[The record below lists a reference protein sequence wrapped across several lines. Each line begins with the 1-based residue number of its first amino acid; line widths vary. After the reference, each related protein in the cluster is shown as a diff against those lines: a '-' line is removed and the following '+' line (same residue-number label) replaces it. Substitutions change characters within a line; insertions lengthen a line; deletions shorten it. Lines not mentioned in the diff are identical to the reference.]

1 MKICVIVPTHWQAVM
16 GGSQYQAKLLIEHLA
31 ASGEHEIY
39 YLARQV
45 PEALGCEKTHRV
57 IRIAPARGI
66 GRWGKLTDVFD
77 LVRHLER
84 IGPDAVYQRVG
95 CAYTG
100 AAAYYCKK
108 HDKRCVWHVAH
119 DQEVTPFAWRLT
131 RHALFDYVDK
141 RILEY
146 GIRNASD
153 IVTQTRQQA
162 ELLRRHYGR
171 GPSAIVPN
179 YHPLPARRPKKSRP
193 ITVAWIAN
201 LKPWK
206 RPEVF
211 LRLARD
217 LSGMKDVQF
226 VMIGAP
232 RGNPAWC
239 RRIRHEAERLPNL
252 RFLGGQPQDR
262 VNEVLSEAHVFV
274 NTSTQEGF
282 ANTFIQA
289 WQRCVPVLSL
299 SVNPDGLLDEG
310 RIGICAGS
318 YANLARELVR
328 LIRDEPLRE
337 RMGEAARL
345 HAAATY
351 ADRAHLDT
359 LARLI
364 TGAEGIAPETREKY
378 PQTSEAPRHSALERT
393 MPR

>member
-1 MKICVIVPTHWQAVM
+1 MRICIIVPTHWEALM
-16 GGSQYQAKLLIEHLA
+16 GGSQYQAKLLIDHLA
-31 ASGEHEIY
+31 ADREHEIY

-45 PEALGCEKTHRV
+45 PETFRSETHRLV
-57 IRIAPARGI
+57 RIAPVRGI
-66 GRWGKLTDVFD
+66 RRWGKLMDILDV
-77 LVRHLER
+77 VEHLER
-84 IGPDAVYQRVG
+84 ISPDVVYQRVG

-131 RHALFDYVDK
+131 RTVHFDYADK
-141 RILEY
+141 RLLEY
-146 GIRNASD
+146 GIRNAD
-153 IVTQTRQQA
+153 AIVTQTKHQA

-171 GPSAIVPN
+171 DPTAVVPN
-179 YHPLPARRPKKSRP
+179 YHPLPALRPRKSRP
-193 ITVAWIAN
+193 TVVAWVAN

-217 LSGMKDVQF
+217 LNGMKDVQF
-226 VMIGAP
+226 VMIGAA

-239 RRIRHEAERLPNL
+239 RRIQHEAKSLSNVRY
-252 RFLGGQPQDR
+252 LGGQPQHR
-262 VNEVLSEAHVFV
+262 VEEVLSEAHVFV

-289 WQRCVPVLSL
+289 WLRRVPVLSL
-299 SVNPDGLLDEG
+299 SVNPDGLLDDR
-310 RIGICAGS
+310 RIGICAGT
-318 YANLARELVR
+318 YDALVRELTR

-345 HAAATY
+345 HAASTY
-351 ADRAHLDT
+351 ADGRNLET

-364 TGAEGIAPETREKY
+364 ASGTTGGAPGRRTEHAGTPETRR
-378 PQTSEAPRHSALERT
+378 QLGA
-393 MPR
+393 

>member
-1 MKICVIVPTHWQAVM
+1 M
-16 GGSQYQAKLLIEHLA
+16 GGSQYQAKLLIDHLA
-31 ASGEHEIY
+31 ADREHEIY

-45 PEALGCEKTHRV
+45 PETFRSETHRLV
-57 IRIAPARGI
+57 RIAPVRGI
-66 GRWGKLTDVFD
+66 RRWGKLMDILDV
-77 LVRHLER
+77 VEHLER
-84 IGPDAVYQRVG
+84 ISPDVVYQRVG

-131 RHALFDYVDK
+131 RTVHFDYADK
-141 RILEY
+141 RLLEY
-146 GIRNASD
+146 GIRNAD
-153 IVTQTRQQA
+153 AIVAQTKQQA

-171 GPSAIVPN
+171 DPAAVVPN
-179 YHPLPARRPKKSRP
+179 YHPLPALRPRKSRP
-193 ITVAWIAN
+193 IVVAWVAN

-217 LSGMKDVQF
+217 LNGMKDVQF
-226 VMIGAP
+226 VMIGAA

-239 RRIRHEAERLPNL
+239 RRIQHEAESLSNVRY
-252 RFLGGQPQDR
+252 LGGQPQHR
-262 VNEVLSEAHVFV
+262 VEEVLSEAHVFV

-289 WQRCVPVLSL
+289 WLRRVPVLSL
-299 SVNPDGLLDEG
+299 SVNPDGLLDDR
-310 RIGICAGS
+310 RIGICAGT
-318 YANLARELVR
+318 YDALVRELTR

-345 HAAATY
+345 HAASTY
-351 ADRAHLDT
+351 ADGRNLET

-364 TGAEGIAPETREKY
+364 ASGTTGGAPGRRTEHAGTPETRR
-378 PQTSEAPRHSALERT
+378 QLGA
-393 MPR
+393 

>member
-1 MKICVIVPTHWQAVM
+1 MRICIIVPTHWEALM
-16 GGSQYQAKLLIEHLA
+16 GGSQYQAKLLIDHLA
-31 ASGEHEIY
+31 ADREHEIY

-45 PEALGCEKTHRV
+45 PETFRSETHRL
-57 IRIAPARGI
+57 IRIAPVRGI
-66 GRWGKLTDVFD
+66 RRWGKLMDILDV
-77 LVRHLER
+77 VEHLER
-84 IGPDAVYQRVG
+84 ISPDVVYQRVG

-131 RHALFDYVDK
+131 RTVHFDYADK
-141 RILEY
+141 RLLEY
-146 GIRNASD
+146 GIRNAD
-153 IVTQTRQQA
+153 AIVAQTKQQA

-171 GPSAIVPN
+171 DPAAVVPN
-179 YHPLPARRPKKSRP
+179 YHPLPALRPRKSRP
-193 ITVAWIAN
+193 IVVAWVAN

-217 LSGMKDVQF
+217 LNGMKDVQF
-226 VMIGAP
+226 VMIGAA

-239 RRIRHEAERLPNL
+239 RRIQHEAESLSNVRY
-252 RFLGGQPQDR
+252 LGGQPQHR
-262 VNEVLSEAHVFV
+262 VEEVLSEAHIFV

-289 WQRCVPVLSL
+289 WLRRVPVLSL
-299 SVNPDGLLDEG
+299 SVNPDGLLDDR
-310 RIGICAGS
+310 RIGICAGT
-318 YANLARELVR
+318 YDGLVRELTR

-345 HAAATY
+345 HAASTY
-351 ADRAHLDT
+351 ADGRNLET

-364 TGAEGIAPETREKY
+364 ASGSTREAPGRRTEHADTPETRR
-378 PQTSEAPRHSALERT
+378 QLGA
-393 MPR
+393 